1 MTMKA
6 CRIPFTECWT
16 ADKKNK
22 FRQYYY
28 DIWAKEDRKL
38 KDKSR
43 DMTRVNRIWNHS
55 VYQSSLHNIEE
66 LERER
71 IFCGHGVRHLL
82 DTARL
87 AYIEN
92 LEMGLGISKDMIYAA
107 ALLHDIGRGLQ
118 YTEGIP
124 HHEGGVKLAAPILK
138 DCGFTDAESE
148 EILEAIGGHRDTS
161 AKGKRNLA
169 GILYRADKGSRCC
182 FSCPAQ
188 AQCSWSAEKKN
199 MYLTV

>member
-22 FRQYYY
+22 FKQYYY
-28 DIWAKEDRKL
+28 DIRAKEDRKL

-71 IFCGHGVRHLL
+71 ISAVTGS
-82 DTARL
+82 
-87 AYIEN
+87 
-92 LEMGLGISKDMIYAA
+92 GICWIQQD
-107 ALLHDIGRGLQ
+107 LR
-118 YTEGIP
+118 
-124 HHEGGVKLAAPILK
+124 ILRIWK
-138 DCGFTDAESE
+138 WVWVFQKT
-148 EILEAIGGHRDTS
+148 
-161 AKGKRNLA
+161 
-169 GILYRADKGSRCC
+169 
-182 FSCPAQ
+182 
-188 AQCSWSAEKKN
+188 
-199 MYLTV
+199 

>member
-22 FRQYYY
+22 FKQYYY
-28 DIWAKEDRKL
+28 DIRAKEDRKL

-92 LEMGLGISKDMIYAA
+92 LEMGLCISKDMIYAA
-107 ALLHDIGRGLQ
+107 ALLHDIGRGQQ
-118 YTEGIP
+118 YT
-124 HHEGGVKLAAPILK
+124 
-138 DCGFTDAESE
+138 
-148 EILEAIGGHRDTS
+148 
-161 AKGKRNLA
+161 
-169 GILYRADKGSRCC
+169 
-182 FSCPAQ
+182 
-188 AQCSWSAEKKN
+188 
-199 MYLTV
+199 